1 MFFYVAGM
9 TDEEYWATF
18 KGEKGERERQRFEN
32 MLLWMGNEVATNK
45 EYSIDIKSKEPVE
58 VQPETSNPTNPI

>member
-1 MFFYVAGM
+1 
-9 TDEEYWATF
+9 
-18 KGEKGERERQRFEN
+18 